1 MKPLDFIILA
11 AIAVALFFAV
21 RAVFRDRKGG
31 GCRCGSGCSG
41 CPGRHKKCGK

>member
-21 RAVFRDRKGG
+21 CAVFRDRKGG
-31 GCRCGSGCSG
+31 GCRCGGCSG
-41 CPGRHKKCGK
+41 CPGRRKKCGK

>member
-11 AIAVALFFAV
+11 AIAAALFFAV

-31 GCRCGSGCSG
+31 GSRCGGCSG
-41 CPGRHKKCGK
+41 CPGRRKKCGK

>member
-11 AIAVALFFAV
+11 AIAAALFFAV

-31 GCRCGSGCSG
+31 GSRCGSGCSG
-41 CPGRHKKCGK
+41 CCKKCRK

>member
-11 AIAVALFFAV
+11 AIAAALFFAV

-31 GCRCGSGCSG
+31 GCHCGSGCSG
-41 CPGRHKKCGK
+41 CCKKCRK